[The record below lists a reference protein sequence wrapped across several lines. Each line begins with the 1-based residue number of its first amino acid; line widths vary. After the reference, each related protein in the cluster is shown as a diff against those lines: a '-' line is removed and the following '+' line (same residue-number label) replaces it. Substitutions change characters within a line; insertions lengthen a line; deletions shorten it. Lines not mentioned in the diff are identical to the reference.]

1 MATTGNAEAGTG
13 PGNGPRMRVFRASS
27 DADPHDDMMT
37 IVGLDALNDAQR
49 ALLANDMKGA
59 GSIHCLFRDRD
70 PQGFSLVRA
79 WAKSGFTLP
88 RHSHSADC
96 LYYVLAGEMHL
107 GNVVLRAGDGV
118 YVPRDHVY
126 SFAAG
131 PDGMEMLE
139 FRNAASFDMRLRD
152 NDAAHWARVIEAAER
167 HGPRWPTELPPSLC
181 PLAKPER

>member
-1 MATTGNAEAGTG
+1 MTVPAAEKRHVPKMTF
-13 PGNGPRMRVFRASS
+13 FRSSS

-37 IVGLDALNDAQR
+37 IVGLDELSDDQR
-49 ALLANDMKGA
+49 NLLANDMKGA
-59 GSIHCLFRDRD
+59 GALHCLFRDRD
-70 PQGFSLVRA
+70 TQGFSLVRA

-96 LYYVLAGEMHL
+96 LYYVLAGEMHM
-107 GNVVLRAGDGV
+107 GGVVLRAGDGV

-126 SFAAG
+126 TFSAG

-152 NDAAHWARVIEAAER
+152 NDGAHWGRIMEAAEK
-167 HGPRWPTELPPSLC
+167 HKAGWPDELPPSLR
-181 PLAKPER
+181 PPEQRRVR